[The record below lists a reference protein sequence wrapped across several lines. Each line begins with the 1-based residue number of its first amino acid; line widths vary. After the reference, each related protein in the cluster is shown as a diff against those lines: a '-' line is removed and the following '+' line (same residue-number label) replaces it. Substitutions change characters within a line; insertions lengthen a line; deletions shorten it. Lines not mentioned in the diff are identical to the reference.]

1 MPMSAVFMQ
10 KTSDRAAHLIT
21 QSNLCDS
28 PSVGSY
34 NPGII
39 EDIGLKSKIRH
50 GVPGSVMRNYQ
61 NSSMTYHDQKQ
72 KVSEYSMQM

>member
-1 MPMSAVFMQ
+1 MSAVFMQ
-10 KTSDRAAHLIT
+10 KASDRAAHLMP

-34 NPGII
+34 NPSII

-50 GVPGSVMRNYQ
+50 SIPDSAIRN
-61 NSSMTYHDQKQ
+61 H
-72 KVSEYSMQM
+72 

>member
-1 MPMSAVFMQ
+1 MSAVFMQ
-10 KTSDRAAHLIT
+10 KTSDRAAHLMP

-34 NPGII
+34 NPSII

-50 GVPGSVMRNYQ
+50 SIPDSAIRN
-61 NSSMTYHDQKQ
+61 H
-72 KVSEYSMQM
+72 